1 MTTPAVLPR
10 ALRTA
15 LPLFAGQ
22 AVVLGSGFAL
32 NAALVAWV
40 FKGDPAAMGRLGVL
54 SEALQWITV
63 VALMGMPAAVMR
75 LAPARPAARG
85 AILRTASVAAIVA
98 ALALAFVAPFPVPFG
113 DLLVGHENTGLL
125 WTYGFRAVPLCA
137 IWVSTAALH
146 AEGRLHRKAAVE
158 GFERVAVLVCGL
170 AGALLLQR
178 SRIDGLLIGML
189 AGSCA
194 AWGFAWTSFLRDPAL
209 ADRSAA
215 VPFREL
221 LRIGAPQMAISLLE
235 SLRPLILLRIA
246 QELVGGDALGHL
258 ATAKTFAL
266 PLVIAPELLAQAL
279 FPGMHGPAGE
289 KAHVEGDR
297 KRFIVEIAAA
307 GVVVCA
313 IYGGLAAWLLPAIG
327 TGKYA
332 GAVVPLLILLPGV
345 LAQGATA
352 HTGYVLLVRDRLGK
366 AALVSVLALVVTV
379 FLAALLVP
387 GGGAVH
393 GATGAALALS
403 AGLVVRSALLLAF
416 ARQS

>member
-1 MTTPAVLPR
+1 
-10 ALRTA
+10 
-15 LPLFAGQ
+15 
-22 AVVLGSGFAL
+22 
-32 NAALVAWV
+32 
-40 FKGDPAAMGRLGVL
+40 
-54 SEALQWITV
+54 
-63 VALMGMPAAVMR
+63 
-75 LAPARPAARG
+75 
-85 AILRTASVAAIVA
+85 
-98 ALALAFVAPFPVPFG
+98 
-113 DLLVGHENTGLL
+113 
-125 WTYGFRAVPLCA
+125 
-137 IWVSTAALH
+137 
-146 AEGRLHRKAAVE
+146 
-158 GFERVAVLVCGL
+158 
-170 AGALLLQR
+170 
-178 SRIDGLLIGML
+178 ML

-194 AWGFAWTSFLRDPAL
+194 AWGFAWTSFLKDPAL
-209 ADRSAA
+209 ADRSAS

-221 LRIGAPQMAISLLE
+221 LRVGAPQMAISLLE

-279 FPGMHGPAGE
+279 FPGMHGPGGE

-297 KRFIVEIAAA
+297 KRFIAEIAVA

-313 IYGGLAAWLLPAIG
+313 IYGGLAAWLLPSIG

-332 GAVVPLLILLPGV
+332 GAVVPLLVLLPGV

-366 AALVSVLALVVTV
+366 AALVSVLSLVVTV

-387 GGGAVH
+387 RTDAFG

-403 AGLVVRSALLLAF
+403 VGLVVRSALLLAF